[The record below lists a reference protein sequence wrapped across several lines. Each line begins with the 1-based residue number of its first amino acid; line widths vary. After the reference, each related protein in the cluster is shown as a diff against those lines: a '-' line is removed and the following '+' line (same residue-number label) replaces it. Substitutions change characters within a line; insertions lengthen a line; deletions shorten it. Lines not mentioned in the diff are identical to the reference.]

1 MGKVVFEFDEDED
14 RHEIDLITNR
24 HKLICALYDLDNYRR
39 GLYKG
44 YINNMTYA
52 VNGQIIGKG
61 IEALKEINEEAKVTS
76 YLEDED
82 VLNEIDKILDNVRFL
97 LD

>member
-1 MGKVVFEFDEDED
+1 MGKVIFEFDESED
-14 RHEIDLITNR
+14 IHELELINNR

-44 YINNMTYA
+44 YIKNATYA
-52 VNGQIIGKG
+52 VDGQIVGKWEDIRDKDFG
-61 IEALKEINEEAKVTS
+61 ESKIKA
-76 YLEDED
+76 YLQDED
-82 VLNEIDKILDNVRFL
+82 VINELDIILDKVRFL

>member
-1 MGKVVFEFDEDED
+1 MGKVIFEFDESED
-14 RHEIDLITNR
+14 IHELELINNR

-52 VNGQIIGKG
+52 VDDKIVGKWDDIRDKDFG
-61 IEALKEINEEAKVTS
+61 DAKITS
-76 YLEDED
+76 YLSDED
-82 VLNEIDKILDNVRFL
+82 VLNEIDRILDKVRFL

>member
-1 MGKVVFEFDEDED
+1 MAKVIYEFDEDED
-14 RHEIDLITNR
+14 RHEIELINNR

-52 VNGQIIGKG
+52 ANGQIIGKG

-82 VLNEIDKILDNVRFL
+82 VINELDIILDKVRFL

>member
-1 MGKVVFEFDEDED
+1 MAKVIFEFDESED
-14 RHEIDLITNR
+14 IHDIELITNR

-52 VNGQIIGKG
+52 VDDKIVGKWDDIRDKDLG
-61 IEALKEINEEAKVTS
+61 DAKITS
-76 YLEDED
+76 YLSEED
-82 VLNEIDKILDNVRFL
+82 VLNEIDRILDKVRFL

>member
-1 MGKVVFEFDEDED
+1 MAKVIYEFDEDEE
-14 RHEIDLITNR
+14 RHEIELINNR
-24 HKLICALYDLDNYRR
+24 HKLICALYDLSNYRR

-52 VNGQIIGKG
+52 ANGQIIGKG

-82 VLNEIDKILDNVRFL
+82 VINEIDIILDKVRFL

>member
-1 MGKVVFEFDEDED
+1 MGKVVFEFDESEE
-14 RHEIDLITNR
+14 RHDIELITNR
-24 HKLICALYDLDNYRR
+24 HKLICALYDLQNYRR

-52 VNGQIIGKG
+52 VDDKIVGKWDDIRDKDFG
-61 IEALKEINEEAKVTS
+61 DAKITS
-76 YLEDED
+76 YLTDED
-82 VLNEIDKILDNVRFL
+82 VLNEIDNILDKVGFL

>member
-1 MGKVVFEFDEDED
+1 MGKVVFEFDEDEE
-14 RHEIDLITNR
+14 RHDIELITNR
-24 HKLICALYDLDNYRR
+24 HKLICALYDLSNYRR

-52 VNGQIIGKG
+52 ANGQIIGKG

-82 VLNEIDKILDNVRFL
+82 VINEIDIILDKVRFL

>member
-1 MGKVVFEFDEDED
+1 MGKVIFEFDEDEE
-14 RHEIDLITNR
+14 RHEVDLITNR

-39 GLYKG
+39 DLYKG

-52 VNGQIIGKG
+52 VDDKIVGKWDDIRDKDFG
-61 IEALKEINEEAKVTS
+61 DTKITS

-82 VLNEIDKILDNVRFL
+82 VINEIDNILDKVRFL
-97 LD
+97 LN

>member
-1 MGKVVFEFDEDED
+1 MGKVIFEFDEEED
-14 RHEIDLITNR
+14 RHEIELITNR
-24 HKLICALYDLDNYRR
+24 HKLICALYDLDDYRR

-44 YINNMTYA
+44 YINNVTYA
-52 VNGQIIGKG
+52 ANGQIIGKG

-82 VLNEIDKILDNVRFL
+82 VINEIDKILNKVSFL

>member
-1 MGKVVFEFDEDED
+1 MGKVVFEFDESED
-14 RHEIDLITNR
+14 IHELELINNR

-44 YINNMTYA
+44 YINNETYA
-52 VNGQIIGKG
+52 VDGQIVGKG
-61 IEALKEINEEAKVTS
+61 IEALKNIKEEAQVKS

-82 VLNEIDKILDNVRFL
+82 VLNEIDRILDKVRFL